1 MRREEPTRRN
11 KAHLQ
16 TKTHLEDLEPP
27 GLLILCLR
35 RSRRRSLRNNNKDYT
50 KRIHMVIGLVMEI
63 IAVVPFVTV
72 TVYLMLILD
81 RDRIERACVSSRVG
95 CNRR

>member
-1 MRREEPTRRN
+1 M
-11 KAHLQ
+11 
-16 TKTHLEDLEPP
+16 
-27 GLLILCLR
+27 
-35 RSRRRSLRNNNKDYT
+35 RNNNKDYT

-81 RDRIERACVSSRVG
+81 RDRIEKACVSSRVG
-95 CNRR
+95 CKRR